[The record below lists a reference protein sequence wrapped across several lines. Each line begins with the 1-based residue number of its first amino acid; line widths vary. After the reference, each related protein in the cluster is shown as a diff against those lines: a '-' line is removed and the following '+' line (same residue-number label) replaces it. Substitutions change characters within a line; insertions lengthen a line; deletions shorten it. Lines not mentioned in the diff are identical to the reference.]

1 MKCPGIIGS
10 EPTTRVKNLK
20 KSFFAMDPYMCCDR
34 AVIYTEVYKKHEN
47 LPMVVKRAMALRET
61 LSRMPIFIVPGE
73 VIMGHPA
80 GKFRAAE
87 VFPDV
92 NLAFMKDIDTFWTRE
107 HNRLRVTP
115 EVKAAL
121 FAIEDYW
128 KGKTVTDLFA
138 GLRPDAGKAGVAAG
152 LLSFSHEWSGLAHVA
167 MDYRKILDQGI
178 DGIRRDIEA
187 EQAKLSVT
195 DPEYPY
201 KAAFYRAGLEVCEG
215 ARIYAERHRRL
226 ALELAAEEADPVRKA
241 ELAGMADLLARV
253 PMQPATTFREAM
265 QSLWFLQIIPQIECN
280 GYSITPGRFDQ
291 YMWPFLKRDLEA
303 GIIDLDQAQE
313 LVDML
318 FLKFGEI
325 MRVDSLSVAE
335 INAGYAS
342 GQNVAVGGVDI
353 YGNDATNPLS
363 YICLKANY
371 HVGMHQPNFTV
382 RLHKGTPPEFLDQV
396 VESISCGNGMP
407 QILNDELII
416 RSLREKGMNLSDA
429 RDYIPVGCDEITVH
443 GHWARCNGGYVN
455 FAKALE
461 LTLGEGR
468 DLYRGVEAGLPLS
481 LKDCGSFDALLGSFD
496 RQLLHAIDLQLCD
509 ANLADHIHQKI
520 LPVPFVSLFMDDCI
534 KKGRDVTD
542 GGARYN
548 TTGPVGVGT
557 ATAADSLLAIK
568 TLVYEQGKLTLAEY
582 RDMLRRNFQG
592 DEPTRQ
598 YILNRIAKFGNDIDT
613 VDDLAVH
620 VTKVFFDELDRHR
633 NYRGGDFWAALY
645 SVSAQI
651 ALGNATAATPDGRL
665 AGLPLSDGL
674 TPMYGMD
681 THGPTAALKSEAK
694 IEQWRAPNGVIINQR
709 FTQKLFQSPDG
720 RKKLAQL
727 FRSFVDLGS
736 FHWQFNLVDNATLRQ
751 AQAAPEEY
759 RSLVV
764 RVAGYSAI
772 FVELS
777 LKAQNS
783 IIERYESDIA

>member
-1 MKCPGIIGS
+1 MEFPSMLGS
-10 EPTTRVKNLK
+10 EPTDRVKNLK
-20 KSFFAMDPYMCCDR
+20 NQFLGRDPWMCCER
-34 AVIYTEVYKKHEN
+34 AVIYTEIYKKHEN
-47 LPMVVKRAMALRET
+47 MPMIVKRALALRET
-61 LSRMPIFIVPGE
+61 LSRMPIFIETGE
-73 VIMGHPA
+73 VIVGHPA
-80 GKFRAAE
+80 SKFRAAE

-92 NLAFMKDIDTFWTRE
+92 NMAFMKDLDTFWTRE

-115 EVKAAL
+115 EVKETL
-121 FAIEDYW
+121 RSIEEYW
-128 KGKTVTDLFA
+128 RGKTPTDLFA
-138 GLRPDAGKAGVAAG
+138 ELRPEAGKAGVAAG

-167 MDYRKILDQGI
+167 MDYRKILEKGI
-178 DGIRRDIEA
+178 DGIRRDILK
-187 EQAKLSVT
+187 EQRALAVT
-195 DPEYPY
+195 DPEYAY
-201 KAAFYRAGLEVCEG
+201 KSAFYRAGLEVCEG
-215 ARIYAERHRRL
+215 ALIFAERYRAL
-226 ALELAAEEADPVRKA
+226 AAELAATEPNPIRREELR
-241 ELAGMADLLARV
+241 LMADILSRI
-253 PMQPATTFREAM
+253 PREPAATFREAI
-265 QSLWFLQIIPQIECN
+265 QSVWFLQVIPQIECN

-291 YMWPFLKRDLEA
+291 YMWPYLKRDLEA
-303 GIIDLDQAQE
+303 GRIGMDEAQE

-318 FLKFGEI
+318 FLKFSEI

-342 GQNVAVGGVDI
+342 GQNVAVGGVDVN
-353 YGNDATNPLS
+353 GNDATNPVS
-363 YICLKANY
+363 HMCLIANY
-371 HVGMHQPNFTV
+371 HTGLHQPNFTV
-382 RLHKGTPPEFLDQV
+382 RLHKGTPPAFLEQV
-396 VESISCGNGMP
+396 IESISCGNGMP
-407 QILNDELII
+407 QILNDELIV
-416 RSLREKGMNLSDA
+416 RSLQEKGMTLSEA
-429 RDYIPVGCDEITVH
+429 REYLPVGCDEITVH

-468 DLYRGVEAGLPLS
+468 DLYRGVEAGLPLPVG
-481 LKDCGSFDALLGSFD
+481 DCDTFEKFLSVFD
-496 RQLLHAIDLQLCD
+496 RQMVHAIDLQICD
-509 ANLADHIHQKI
+509 GNLADHIHQKI
-520 LPVPFVSLFMDDCI
+520 MPVPFVSLFMDDCI
-534 KKGRDVTD
+534 RKGRDVTD

-557 ATAADSLLAIK
+557 ATVADSLLAVRK
-568 TLVYEQGKLTLAEY
+568 LVYEQKKLTLAQY
-582 RDMLRRNFQG
+582 RDMLARNFAD
-592 DEPTRQ
+592 DELQRQ
-598 YILNRIAKFGNDIDT
+598 YILNRIPKFGNDIDE

-620 VTKVFFDELDRHR
+620 VTNVFFDELDRHK

-681 THGPTAALKSEAK
+681 TSGPTAALKSEVK
-694 IEQWRAPNGVIINQR
+694 INQLRSPNGVIINQR
-709 FTQKLFQSPDG
+709 FTRNLFMSPKG
-720 RKKLAQL
+720 REKLAQL

-736 FHWQFNLVDNATLRQ
+736 FHWQFNIVDNETLRK
-751 AQAAPEEY
+751 AQESPEEY